1 VPSPFPGMD
10 PYLEHPDLWPDVH
23 HRLITAIADAVGP
36 QLRPKYRVAIE
47 KRTYL
52 AEAEDMSFVGRP
64 DAAVLRERPT
74 VDYLPP
80 GTDVSP
86 PATQPL
92 TVVVPT
98 PEMVREGYLE
108 VREIN
113 TAEVI
118 TVLELL
124 FPSNKRVGEGRRVYE
139 LKRRQVLSSLTHL
152 VEIDLLRAGKPM
164 PIMNNESQAAYRI
177 LISRGQQRPLAQL
190 YTFDLQET
198 IPKFRLPLQPED
210 TEPEVD
216 LQVLLAGM
224 YERAG
229 YDLAVDYS
237 REPVPPLSEENKT
250 WANALLRQL
259 GLS

>member
-10 PYLEHPDLWPDVH
+10 PYLEHPDLWPDVY

-52 AEAEDMSFVGRP
+52 AEAEDLSFVGSP
-64 DAAVLRERPT
+64 DAVVLRERPT
-74 VDYLPP
+74 ADYLL
-80 GTDVSP
+80 TDTS
-86 PATQPL
+86 ASDMQPL

-98 PEMVREGYLE
+98 PEVVREGYLE

-124 FPSNKRVGEGRRVYE
+124 SPSNKRIGEGRRVYE
-139 LKRRQVLSSLTHL
+139 DKRRQVLSSLTHL

-164 PIMNNESQAAYRI
+164 PIMNDESQTAYRI

-190 YTFDLQET
+190 YTFDLQKT

-210 TEPEVD
+210 AEPEID
-216 LQVLLAGM
+216 LQGLLAGV

-229 YDLAVDYS
+229 YDLTLL
-237 REPVPPLSEENKT
+237 LSNKT
-250 WANALLRQL
+250 SVRYVVRQQ
-259 GLS
+259 GDRQGCFYD

>member
-1 VPSPFPGMD
+1 MSSPFPGMD

-23 HRLITAIADAVGP
+23 HRLITAIADSVGP

-52 AEAEDMSFVGRP
+52 AEAEDVSFVGRP
-64 DAAVLRERPT
+64 DAAVLRERAT

-80 GTDVSP
+80 GAGISA

-98 PEMVREGYLE
+98 PEVIREGYLE

-118 TVLELL
+118 AVLELL
-124 FPSNKRVGEGRRVYE
+124 SPSNKRVGEGCRVYE
-139 LKRRQVLSSLTHL
+139 FKRRQVLSSLTHL

-164 PIMNNESQAAYRI
+164 PIINDESQAAYRI
-177 LISRGQQRPLAQL
+177 LISRSQQRPLAQL

-210 TEPEVD
+210 AEPEVD
-216 LQVLLAGM
+216 LQVLLAGV

-237 REPVPPLSEENKT
+237 REPVPPLSEENKIWADT
-250 WANALLRQL
+250 WLHRQGLR
-259 GLS
+259 